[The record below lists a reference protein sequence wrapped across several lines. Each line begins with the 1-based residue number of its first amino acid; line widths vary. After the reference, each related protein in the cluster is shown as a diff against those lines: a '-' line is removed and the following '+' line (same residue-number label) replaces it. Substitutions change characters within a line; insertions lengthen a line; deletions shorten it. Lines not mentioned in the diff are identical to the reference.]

1 MDTGACLNLAWHLG
15 LFGRELLGVS
25 ATPTKPQTK
34 ALPNWPTYNEAPN
47 KSSPKLA
54 NSSAFKQQHYLV
66 LSSRRSTV
74 TFHRV
79 VSMISM
85 VQTSPTL
92 IPLSRQKLF
101 QPPTSWPQFWYRFRH
116 ACQDLVLLVEVLSV
130 IMQQQQQQQQHSIF
144 SQASWGRLGMKP
156 ERNKFKIQAH

>member
-1 MDTGACLNLAWHLG
+1 MPANPM
-15 LFGRELLGVS
+15 R
-25 ATPTKPQTK
+25 PQTK
-34 ALPNWPTYNEAPN
+34 APPNWPTYRQTCTFHET
-47 KSSPKLA
+47 
-54 NSSAFKQQHYLV
+54 NSSIQCSQTTDHQRGGLMV
-66 LSSRRSTV
+66 LSSRRSTI

-130 IMQQQQQQQQHSIF
+130 IMQ
-144 SQASWGRLGMKP
+144 RC
-156 ERNKFKIQAH
+156 RNPIALKKGSGKFCKNCSRM

>member
-1 MDTGACLNLAWHLG
+1 MP
-15 LFGRELLGVS
+15 
-25 ATPTKPQTK
+25 ATPMRPQTK
-34 ALPNWPTYNEAPN
+34 APPNWPTYIQTCTFHET
-47 KSSPKLA
+47 
-54 NSSAFKQQHYLV
+54 NSSIQCFETTDHQRGKLMHYLV

-79 VSMISM
+79 VSMMCM

-130 IMQQQQQQQQHSIF
+130 IMQ
-144 SQASWGRLGMKP
+144 RC
-156 ERNKFKIQAH
+156 RNPIALQKGSGKFCKNCSRM

>member
-1 MDTGACLNLAWHLG
+1 MLWLLQLRQLASSTLPRGSPVDTGACLNLAWHLG

-34 ALPNWPTYNEAPN
+34 ALPNWPTPVL
-47 KSSPKLA
+47 S
-54 NSSAFKQQHYLV
+54 NSSTTWSYL
-66 LSSRRSTV
+66 LGSTV
-74 TFHRV
+74 PFHRV

-130 IMQQQQQQQQHSIF
+130 IMQ
-144 SQASWGRLGMKP
+144 RC
-156 ERNKFKIQAH
+156 RNPIALQKGSGKFCKNCSHM